1 MMVLVEVIVLIQAM
15 NATDVRKDWS
25 TVVDN
30 TVRVKPQFFK
40 RTRDYLFL
48 SDLHFM
54 EELLAG
60 YSYSA
65 IRMDE
70 EDGSV
75 TLALNEIDL
84 VENGRDEAEARL
96 KLAAALLEYAED
108 YYADF
113 SYWSSAPNRAEH
125 VPYVFKALFID
136 DIQKIGEIIQCQA
149 GKI

>member
-1 MMVLVEVIVLIQAM
+1 MRVIPVM

-25 TVVDN
+25 TVVDT

-40 RTRDYLFL
+40 RTRDYVFL

-70 EDGSV
+70 DDGSV
-75 TLALNEIDL
+75 TLALNELDL
-84 VENGRDEAEARL
+84 VENGKDEEEARS
-96 KLAAALLEYAED
+96 KLAAAILEYAED
-108 YYADF
+108 FYNDF
-113 SYWSSAPNRAEH
+113 SYWGSAPNRKSH
-125 VPYVFKALFID
+125 IPYVFKALFIGD
-136 DIQKIGEIIQCQA
+136 TEKIGESIRCQA

>member
-1 MMVLVEVIVLIQAM
+1 MRVIPVM

-25 TVVDN
+25 TVVDT

-40 RTRDYLFL
+40 RTRDYVFL

-70 EDGSV
+70 DDGSV
-75 TLALNEIDL
+75 TLALNELDL
-84 VENGRDEAEARL
+84 VENGKDEEEARS
-96 KLAAALLEYAED
+96 KLAAAILEYAED
-108 YYADF
+108 FYNDF
-113 SYWSSAPNRAEH
+113 SYWGSARNRKSH
-125 VPYVFKALFID
+125 IPYVFKALFIGD
-136 DIQKIGEIIQCQA
+136 TEKIGESIRCQA

>member
-1 MMVLVEVIVLIQAM
+1 MLQFM

-25 TVVDN
+25 SVIDA

-40 RTRDYLFL
+40 RTRDYVFL
-48 SDLHFM
+48 SDFQFM

-65 IRMDE
+65 IRMKED
-70 EDGSV
+70 DGSI

-84 VENGRDEAEARL
+84 VENGTDENDARL
-96 KLAAALLEYAED
+96 KLATSILEYAED
-108 YYADF
+108 YYSDF
-113 SYWSSAPNRAEH
+113 SYWGSAPNRKSH
-125 VPYVFKALFID
+125 IPYVFKALFIGD
-136 DIQKIGEIIQCQA
+136 VQKIGESIQCQA

>member
-1 MMVLVEVIVLIQAM
+1 MLQAM

-48 SDLHFM
+48 SDLRFM

-60 YSYSA
+60 YAYSA
-65 IRMDE
+65 VRMDE
-70 EDGSV
+70 ENGSV

-84 VENGRDEAEARL
+84 VENGTDESDARARL
-96 KLAAALLEYAED
+96 ASAILEYAED
-108 YYADF
+108 YYSDF
-113 SYWSSAPNRAEH
+113 SYWGSAPNRKGH
-125 VPYVFKALFID
+125 LPYVFKALFIGD
-136 DIQKIGEIIQCQA
+136 VQKIGEMIQCQA